1 MIRRSIPLLLC
12 CLVVVS
18 CDKVKKLA
26 DQAKAA
32 VENKI
37 SGKSS
42 ASADSKPDAA
52 LQKLVDQTPEGV
64 IFRKDLPFPS
74 HIEVLTTLREEMT
87 GRFYQTS
94 AIEHRAE
101 DMKGTKVVITK
112 LERSG
117 DQVRYS
123 LEQSSFTAPLPDGA
137 DAPKEPVTDPLKQA
151 APAGKPMIYRKS
163 GKGWQGSGSD
173 GFRAAALSKQLSPV
187 FDLLLVENALAPR
200 TLWLGKRRFKAG
212 DKIPVAESSL
222 PMLLTGKATGSFNLI
237 FEKTEVVDGHPCGVF
252 SVTGDFSRKQ
262 FPDFEGTLTDQDVTI
277 ESGKIWLSL
286 LYPIVL
292 RQELD
297 TIQTTKS
304 GGHGGTSER
313 GQGKVKVTLDRAWK
327 IKP

>member
-1 MIRRSIPLLLC
+1 MIRRSILLLLF
-12 CLVVVS
+12 CLAVVS
-18 CDKVKKLA
+18 CDKAKKLA

-37 SGKSS
+37 SGKTASS
-42 ASADSKPDAA
+42 KEGKPDAA

-64 IFRKDLPFPS
+64 IFRKDLPFPN
-74 HIEVLTTLREEMT
+74 HIEVLTTLREEMA
-87 GRFYQTS
+87 GRFYQAS
-94 AIEHRAE
+94 AIERHAE
-101 DMKGTKVVITK
+101 DMKGTKVVVTK
-112 LERSG
+112 LERAG

-123 LEQSSFTAPLPDGA
+123 LEQSSFTSPLPDGA
-137 DAPKEPVTDPLKQA
+137 EAPKGAATDPLKQV

-200 TLWLGKRRFKAG
+200 TLWFGKRRFKAG
-212 DKIPVAESSL
+212 DKVPVAESSL
-222 PMLLTGKATGSFNLI
+222 PILLSGKATGSFNLA
-237 FEKTEVVDGHPCGVF
+237 FEKTEAVDGHPCGVF

-286 LYPIVL
+286 LYPIIL

-304 GGHGGTSER
+304 GGQGGNAER
-313 GQGKVKVTLDRAWK
+313 GQGKVKVTLERAWK

>member
-1 MIRRSIPLLLC
+1 MIRRSIPFLLLC
-12 CLVVVS
+12 LSVVS
-18 CDKVKKLA
+18 CDKAKKLA

-32 VENKI
+32 VENRI
-37 SGKSS
+37 SGKTSGV
-42 ASADSKPDAA
+42 AENKPDAG
-52 LQKLVDQTPEGV
+52 LQKLVDETPEGV
-64 IFRKDLPFPS
+64 IFRKDLPFPN
-74 HIEVLTTLREEMT
+74 HIEVVTTLREEMT

-94 AIEHRAE
+94 AIERHAE
-101 DMKGTKVVITK
+101 DMKGTKIVITK

-137 DAPKEPVTDPLKQA
+137 DTAKGAVTDTLKQV

-173 GFRAAALSKQLSPV
+173 GFRAAAVSKQLSPV

-200 TLWLGKRRFKAG
+200 TLWFGKRRFKAG
-212 DKIPVAESSL
+212 DKVPVAESSL
-222 PMLLTGKATGSFNLI
+222 PMLLTGKATGSFSLT
-237 FEKTEVVDGHPCGVF
+237 FEKTDAVGGHPCGVF
-252 SVTGDFSRKQ
+252 SITGDFSRKQ
-262 FPDFEGTLTDQDVTI
+262 HPDFEGTLTDQDVTI

-286 LYPIVL
+286 LYPIIL

-304 GGHGGTSER
+304 GGQGGNAER
-313 GQGKVKVTLDRAWK
+313 GQGKVKATLERVWK